1 MSNIE
6 WGPEIKVNG
15 ERPAWLGD
23 GDKFNWCGCAYVGTG
38 HHWEG
43 VSSIRLPADHW
54 ANAAINAGF
63 EPWGGGDSAPE
74 DWDGGEVLWKT
85 GKVDGAG
92 QWQHKPEWLEFGYV
106 IIGYRK
112 RTEPQAGDTVTI
124 QRMSQEEWAELVRS
138 QPDGG
143 AFSAVK
149 ALGIIKPEPT
159 KAERIA
165 ADTGIDLATVERV
178 LAAAS

>member
-1 MSNIE
+1 MNDYVNIA
-6 WGPEIKVNG
+6 IK
-15 ERPAWLGD
+15 
-23 GDKFNWCGCAYVGTG
+23 
-38 HHWEG
+38 
-43 VSSIRLPADHW
+43 
-54 ANAAINAGF
+54 AGF

-74 DWDGGEVLWKT
+74 DWDGGEVLFRNNLT
-85 GKVDGAG
+85 GRPVRPWNGRGFSHD
-92 QWQHKPEWLEFGYV
+92 

-112 RTEPQAGDTVTI
+112 RTKPQPDADTVTI